1 MAYGKTIGFLR
12 CSMMTRYLDLSRQ
25 LGRLQA
31 GLCVAATQRRRSAGG
46 DGGRLSN
53 ACLTFVAAFFFSI
66 AFFGTHALAVEPI
79 VIGPDDERIDIT
91 LLGEFYD
98 RRGDKLSVET
108 APSADGIVGRMTV
121 SAKTAGTN
129 PSWVVF
135 ALSNPTDKPVLR
147 WLTAQ
152 RYDVVGSHVIKPDLD
167 APRITNV
174 TPSLGFRPERNEDYD
189 YLDIY
194 RISIEPGTTV
204 TFIVELASASVPR
217 LYLSSPASFGKR
229 ERDLSLF
236 HGILLGITGLLA
248 IFLTAIFAANHK
260 AIFPAAALVGWAALA
275 YLCVDFG
282 FWHKLFQLTSEDN
295 GTYRAAAEAAFAASL
310 VVFLYTFLNLRLW
323 HSWIS
328 VAFFGWIVGQL
339 GLIVFALVDAQL
351 TAGLA
356 RFSFVPIAVIGSAL
370 ISFLALRGQERALS
384 LVPCWMLFMVWL
396 FASAVTITGK
406 VSGDVVVSALSAGLV
421 LFLALIGFTVTQYAF
436 QTNDPGAIGE
446 DAGQFKLR
454 VMALEASGAS
464 VWEWDGR
471 RNEINT
477 GPEIEAALGIAPGSL
492 RCAADSWLQYLHASD
507 RERMRLTLW
516 TVRERQGGD
525 INLEFRMKRADGGY
539 SWYELRAAVT
549 PQRTTRALRGVGLM
563 RNVTAQ
569 KRAQERLLHNAIR
582 DGLTGLPNREL
593 FLDRLQTAVARA
605 RDENIKPTVFFIDL
619 DALKSQ
625 SRSPDFST
633 NDGVLLTIARRLTRH
648 IAAQDTLARV
658 SALQFAILIS
668 DDTEPRHIAMLA
680 ERVRRSL
687 RTPMKVGGRDLVM
700 TGSIGIA
707 MFDGNQENAESLL
720 REAESAMYRAKRAGA
735 DRIELFKPEMRGA
748 GDERSILQS
757 DLKHAIERRQIRVLY
772 QPIMRIADERL
783 AGMEAF
789 VLWDHPTLGRL
800 SLPEFEASAEA
811 AGLSSELWT
820 YVFERCIRQ
829 GARWHRILQRD
840 DPIFVSIN
848 MSSEQLFHHDL
859 VQNLR
864 LIIGRE
870 TLPKG
875 ALRLEIAE
883 NLINA
888 NPEQAIEILDWL
900 KSLNVSVALDEFGVS
915 FSSLSYWHR
924 LSIDAIKIDRSLVTL
939 SDKERSSA
947 MVLKAVLTIAHE
959 LGKDVIA
966 VGVDSEEDLGYVRA
980 VGCDFGQGF
989 FYSELMTER
998 EVVNLLNA
1006 IARSTRRDDKEQ
1018 EREEKRAERKAEK
1031 EKEREEKEREKE
1043 KEKALALAEAE
1054 AKASAPPPPA
1064 GKRRG
1069 ENGNRRPRLGSRLA
1083 ASQDGNGAAATDRS
1097 RAEIQ
1102 SPPPPPQGADPRAP
1116 TQRDGSRSSFSIGR
1130 RGK

>member
-1 MAYGKTIGFLR
+1 MAHGKITGFLR
-12 CSMMTRYLDLSRQ
+12 SSMTIPYHDFRCVIGVCPTRPGRWIAAARVRCQRSSLHLVLAFAAALFLS
-25 LGRLQA
+25 L
-31 GLCVAATQRRRSAGG
+31 
-46 DGGRLSN
+46 
-53 ACLTFVAAFFFSI
+53 ACLGSS
-66 AFFGTHALAVEPI
+66 ALAVEPI
-79 VIGPDDERIDIT
+79 IIGPADEKIDIT
-91 LLGEFYD
+91 LLGEFYE

-121 SAKTAGTN
+121 SAKTPGTN

-135 ALSNPTDKPVLR
+135 ALSNPNDKPITR

-152 RYDVVGSHVIKPDLD
+152 RYDIVGSRVLKPDLD

-189 YLDIY
+189 HLDIY
-194 RISIEPGTTV
+194 RLSIEPGTTV

-217 LYLSSPASFGKR
+217 LFLNSPASFGKHQ
-229 ERDLSLF
+229 RDINLF

-260 AIFPAAALVGWAALA
+260 AIFPAAALVAWSALA

-310 VVFLYTFLNLRLW
+310 VVFIYTFLNLRLW
-323 HSWIS
+323 HNWIS
-328 VAFFGWIVGQL
+328 LAFFGWIAAQL
-339 GLIVFALVDAQL
+339 GLIVFALVDAQA
-351 TAGLA
+351 TASLA
-356 RFSFVPIAVIGSAL
+356 RLSFIPIAIAGSAL
-370 ISFLALRGQERALS
+370 IGFLALRGQERALS
-384 LVPCWMLFMVWL
+384 LVPSWMLFMVWL

-406 VSGDVVVSALSAGLV
+406 VSGDIVVSALSAGLV

-436 QTNDPGAIGE
+436 QTADPGAIGE

-477 GPEIEAALGIAPGSL
+477 GPEVETALGIPPGSL
-492 RCAADSWLQYLHASD
+492 RCSQENWLQFLHASD
-507 RERMRLTLW
+507 RERMRLTMW
-516 TVRERQGGD
+516 TIRERQGGD
-525 INLEFRMKRADGGY
+525 INLEFRMKRPDGGY
-539 SWYELRAAVT
+539 LWYELRAAVT
-549 PQRTTRALRGVGLM
+549 QQRTTRALRGVGLM

-593 FLDRLQTAVARA
+593 FIDRLQTALARA
-605 RDENIKPTVFFIDL
+605 KDENIKPTVFFIDL
-619 DALKSQ
+619 DALKNQ
-625 SRSPDFST
+625 ARSPDFAT

-648 IAAQDTLARV
+648 ISPQDTLARV

-668 DDTEPRHIAMLA
+668 EDTEPRHIAMLA

-687 RTPMKVGGRDLVM
+687 RTPMKAGGRDLVL

-707 MFDGNQENAESLL
+707 MYDGTQENAEDLL
-720 REAESAMYRAKRAGA
+720 REGESAMYRAKRAGA

-748 GDERSILQS
+748 ADERSIVQS

-772 QPIMRIADERL
+772 QPIIRIGDERL

-789 VLWDHPTLGRL
+789 VLWDHPALGRL
-800 SLPEFEASAEA
+800 SLPEFEAAAEA
-811 AGLSSELWT
+811 AGLSGELWA
-820 YVFERCIRQ
+820 YIFERCIRQ

-840 DPIFVSIN
+840 DPIYVSLN
-848 MSSEQLFHHDL
+848 MSSQQLFHHDL

-883 NLINA
+883 SLVNS

-959 LGKDVIA
+959 LGKDVVA
-966 VGVDSEEDLGYVRA
+966 VGVDTEEDLAYVRA

-989 FYSELMTER
+989 FYSELLTER

-1006 IARSTRRDDKEQ
+1006 IARSARRDDREQ
-1018 EREEKRAERKAEK
+1018 EKEAKRAERRAGK
-1031 EKEREEKEREKE
+1031 EKERDEREREKEREN
-1043 KEKALALAEAE
+1043 ALALAEAE
-1054 AKASAPPPPA
+1054 AKETAPPAPAEKRPGSNGKRRPRFGLGSKPRPDASGAPLERTQAEAPPPSRAAPSQRPAQPA
-1064 GKRRG
+1064 G
-1069 ENGNRRPRLGSRLA
+1069 
-1083 ASQDGNGAAATDRS
+1083 
-1097 RAEIQ
+1097 AE
-1102 SPPPPPQGADPRAP
+1102 PL
-1116 TQRDGSRSSFSIGR
+1116 RSSFPFSR
-1130 RGK
+1130 REKS

>member
-1 MAYGKTIGFLR
+1 MREHDNLR
-12 CSMMTRYLDLSRQ
+12 IART
-25 LGRLQA
+25 A
-31 GLCVAATQRRRSAGG
+31 ACVALWRARGVS
-46 DGGRLSN
+46 
-53 ACLTFVAAFFFSI
+53 LTLLALTAAFFI
-66 AFFGTHALAVEPI
+66 ALASLTAPAMAVEPI
-79 VIGPDDERIDIT
+79 VIGPDDEKIDIT
-91 LLGEFYD
+91 LLGEFYE

-108 APSADGIVGRMTV
+108 APSADGIAGRMTV
-121 SAKTAGTN
+121 SAKTPGTN

-135 ALSNPTDKPVLR
+135 ALSNPTDKPVVR
-147 WLTAQ
+147 FLTAQ
-152 RYDVVGSHVIKPDLD
+152 RYDIVGSRVAKPDLD

-217 LYLSSPASFGKR
+217 LYLSSPGSFGKR
-229 ERDLSLF
+229 QRDSALF
-236 HGILLGITGLLA
+236 HGILLGITGILA

-260 AIFPAAALVGWAALA
+260 LIFPATALVAWAALG

-282 FWHKLFQLTSEDN
+282 FWHKLFQLSSEDN
-295 GTYRAAAEAAFAASL
+295 GTYRATAEAFFAASL
-310 VVFLYTFLNLRLW
+310 VIFLYTYLNLRLW

-328 VAFFGWIVGQL
+328 LAFFGWIAAQL
-339 GLIVFALVDAQL
+339 GLVFFALIDAQL

-356 RFSFVPIAVIGSAL
+356 RLSFVPIAVIGSGV
-370 ISFLALRGQERALS
+370 IGFLALRGQERALS
-384 LVPCWMLFMVWL
+384 ILPSWLLFMVWL

-406 VSGDVVVSALSAGLV
+406 VSGDIVVSALSAGLV
-421 LFLALIGFTVTQYAF
+421 VFLMLIGVTVTQYAF
-436 QTNDPGAIGE
+436 QTGDSGGSGE
-446 DAGQFKLR
+446 EAGQFKLR

-477 GPEIEAALGIAPGSL
+477 GPEVENALGVSPGTL
-492 RCAADSWLQYLHASD
+492 RCAADSWLQHLHASD
-507 RERMRLTLW
+507 RERMRLNLW
-516 TVRERQGGD
+516 TLRERQGGD
-525 INLEFRMKRADGGY
+525 MNHEFRMKRADGGY
-539 SWYELRAAVT
+539 LWYELRAAVT
-549 PQRTTRALRGVGLM
+549 QQRTTRTLRGVGLL
-563 RNVTAQ
+563 RNITAQ

-593 FLDRLQTAVARA
+593 FLDRLETAVARA
-605 RDENIKPTVFFIDL
+605 RHENIKPTVFFIDL
-619 DALKSQ
+619 DALKNQ
-625 SRSPDFST
+625 SRSPDFAT
-633 NDGVLLTIARRLTRH
+633 NDGVLLTVARRLTRH
-648 IAAQDTLARV
+648 ISPQDTLARI

-668 DDTEPRHIAMLA
+668 EDTEPRHIAMLA

-687 RTPMKVGGRDLVM
+687 RTPMKVGGRDLVL

-707 MFDGNQENAESLL
+707 MFDGTQEHAEDLL
-720 REAESAMYRAKRAGA
+720 REGESAMYRAKRAGA

-748 GDERSILQS
+748 ADERAIVQS
-757 DLKHAIERRQIRVLY
+757 DLKHAIERRQIRILY
-772 QPIMRIADERL
+772 QPVMRIADERL

-789 VLWDHPTLGRL
+789 VLWEHPTLGRL

-811 AGLSSELWT
+811 AGLSGELWA

-840 DPIFVSIN
+840 DPIYLSIN
-848 MSSEQLFHHDL
+848 MSSHQLFHHDL

-870 TLPKG
+870 ALPKG

-883 NLINA
+883 TLINS

-924 LSIDAIKIDRSLVTL
+924 LSIDAIKIDRSLVTM

-966 VGVDSEEDLGYVRA
+966 VGVDSEEDLAYVRA
-980 VGCDFGQGF
+980 LGCDFGQGF
-989 FYSELMTER
+989 YYADLMTER

-1006 IARSTRRDDKEQ
+1006 IARSTKRDDREQ
-1018 EREEKRAERKAEK
+1018 EKEEKRAERKAEK
-1031 EKEREEKEREKE
+1031 EKEREEKEREK
-1043 KEKALALAEAE
+1043 ALALADAE
-1054 AKASAPPPPA
+1054 ARANLPVPVSPEKRPGKS
-1064 GKRRG
+1064 KRRS
-1069 ENGNRRPRLGSRLA
+1069 RLGIGQNSRPANGDATA
-1083 ASQDGNGAAATDRS
+1083 AIVPD
-1097 RAEIQ
+1097 EI
-1102 SPPPPPQGADPRAP
+1102 SPPPGPGEAFRPASQPQPA
-1116 TQRDGSRSSFSIGR
+1116 RSAFPFGR
-1130 RGK
+1130 REK

>member
-1 MAYGKTIGFLR
+1 MALGKTIGFF
-12 CSMMTRYLDLSRQ
+12 RYSTAIPFHDRGTGGK
-25 LGRLQA
+25 GRRPMPRIGERALHWLA
-31 GLCVAATQRRRSAGG
+31 AYACAAATIII
-46 DGGRLSN
+46 
-53 ACLTFVAAFFFSI
+53 FVAFFAAS
-66 AFFGTHALAVEPI
+66 ARAVEPI
-79 VIGPDDERIDIT
+79 VIRPADEKIDIT

-108 APSADGIVGRMTV
+108 APSADGIAGRMTV
-121 SAKTAGTN
+121 SAKTPGTN
-129 PSWVVF
+129 PSWMVF
-135 ALSNPTDKPVLR
+135 ALSNPADKTITR

-152 RYDVVGSHVIKPDLD
+152 RYDIVGSHVLKPDLD

-174 TPSLGFRPERNEDYD
+174 TPSLGFRPERVEDYD

-217 LYLSSPASFGKR
+217 LYLTSPASFGKR
-229 ERDLSLF
+229 QRDLSLF

-260 AIFPAAALVGWAALA
+260 AIFPAAALLAWASLA

-295 GTYRAAAEAAFAASL
+295 GTHRAAAEAALAFSL
-310 VVFLYTFLNLRLW
+310 VIFLYTFLNLRLW
-323 HSWIS
+323 HNWIT
-328 VAFFGWIVGQL
+328 VAFFGWIAVQL
-339 GLIVFALVDAQL
+339 GLIVFALVDAQM
-351 TAGLA
+351 TASLA
-356 RFSFVPIAVIGSAL
+356 RLSFVPIAVTGSSL

-384 LVPCWMLFMVWL
+384 LVPSWMLFMVWL
-396 FASAVTITGK
+396 FAMAVTVTGK
-406 VSGDVVVSALSAGLV
+406 VSGDIAVSALSAGLV
-421 LFLALIGFTVTQYAF
+421 VFLALIGFTVTQYAF
-436 QTNDPGAIGE
+436 QAAEPGAIGE

-471 RNEINT
+471 RDEINT
-477 GPEIEAALGIAPGSL
+477 GPEVEQALGVPPGSL
-492 RCAADSWLQYLHASD
+492 RCAADAWLHHLHASD

-516 TVRERQGGD
+516 TMRERQGGD
-525 INLEFRMKRADGGY
+525 INLEVRMKRPDGGY
-539 SWYELRAAVT
+539 LWYELRASIT
-549 PQRTTRALRGVGLM
+549 QQRSTRTLRGVGLL

-593 FLDRLQTAVARA
+593 FLDRLQTALARA
-605 RDENIKPTVFFIDL
+605 KDENVKNIKPTLFFIDI
-619 DALKSQ
+619 DTMKNQA
-625 SRSPDFST
+625 RSPDFAT

-648 IAAQDTLARV
+648 ISPQDTLARV

-668 DDTEPRHIAMLA
+668 EYTEPRQIAMLA

-687 RTPMKVGGRDLVM
+687 RTPMKAGGRDLVI

-707 MFDGNQENAESLL
+707 MYDGSQDTAEALL
-720 REAESAMYRAKRAGA
+720 REGESAMYRAKRAGA

-748 GDERSILQS
+748 VDERAILQA
-757 DLKHAIERRQIRVLY
+757 DLKHAIERRQIRILY
-772 QPIMRIADERL
+772 QPIMRIAGERL

-789 VLWDHPTLGRL
+789 VLWDHPSLGRL
-800 SLPEFEASAEA
+800 TLPEFEAPAEA
-811 AGLSSELWT
+811 AGLSAQLWA
-820 YVFERCIRQ
+820 YIFERCIRQ
-829 GARWHRILQRD
+829 GARWHRILQRE
-840 DPIFVSIN
+840 DPIYVSLN
-848 MSSEQLFHHDL
+848 MSSHQLFHHDL

-883 NLINA
+883 NLINS

-939 SDKERSSA
+939 SGKERSTG
-947 MVLKAVLTIAHE
+947 MVLKAVLSIAHE
-959 LGKDVIA
+959 LGKDVVA
-966 VGVDSEEDLGYVRA
+966 VGVDSEEDLSYVRA

-989 FYSELMTER
+989 FYSELMTEK

-1006 IARSTRRDDKEQ
+1006 IARSARRDDREQ
-1018 EREEKRAERKAEK
+1018 EKEAKRAERRAEK
-1031 EKEREEKEREKE
+1031 ETGSEEGTQKQREH
-1043 KEKALALAEAE
+1043 ALAATELRPPVP
-1054 AKASAPPPPA
+1054 SPAPPSSGAVKKPSSQA
-1064 GKRRG
+1064 
-1069 ENGNRRPRLGSRLA
+1069 NGRRRPRPGLGANKPIA
-1083 ASQDGNGAAATDRS
+1083 AGAAPGERKGP
-1097 RAEIQ
+1097 E
-1102 SPPPPPQGADPRAP
+1102 SPPRPQGQPPRRP
-1116 TQRDGSRSSFSIGR
+1116 PRLSSPFPLPPGR
-1130 RGK
+1130 PQKP

>member
-1 MAYGKTIGFLR
+1 MAFR
-12 CSMMTRYLDLSRQ
+12 
-25 LGRLQA
+25 QA
-31 GLCVAATQRRRSAGG
+31 GGVLQTLFAVI
-46 DGGRLSN
+46 
-53 ACLTFVAAFFFSI
+53 AAFFI
-66 AFFGTHALAVEPI
+66 AMASLAAPAMAVEPI
-79 VIGPDDERIDIT
+79 VIGPDEEKIDIT
-91 LLGEFYD
+91 LLGEFYE

-108 APSADGIVGRMTV
+108 APSADGIAGRMTV
-121 SAKTAGTN
+121 SAKTPGTN

-135 ALSNPTDKPVLR
+135 ALSNPTDKPVVR
-147 WLTAQ
+147 FLTAQ
-152 RYDVVGSHVIKPDLD
+152 RYDIVGSRVAKPDLD

-217 LYLSSPASFGKR
+217 LYLSSPGSFGKR
-229 ERDLSLF
+229 QRDSALF
-236 HGILLGITGLLA
+236 HGILLGITGILA

-260 AIFPAAALVGWAALA
+260 LVFPATALVAWAALA

-282 FWHKLFQLTSEDN
+282 FWHKLFQLSSEDN
-295 GTYRAAAEAAFAASL
+295 GTYRAAAEAFFASSL

-328 VAFFGWIVGQL
+328 MAFFGWMAAQL
-339 GLIVFALVDAQL
+339 GLIFFALIDAQL
-351 TAGLA
+351 TAGFA
-356 RFSFVPIAVIGSAL
+356 RLSFVPIAVVGSGV
-370 ISFLALRGQERALS
+370 IIFLALRGQERALA
-384 LVPCWMLFMVWL
+384 LVPSWMLFMVWL
-396 FASAVTITGK
+396 FASAVTVTGK
-406 VSGDVVVSALSAGLV
+406 VSGDIAVSALSSGLV
-421 LFLALIGFTVTQYAF
+421 VFLMLIGVTVTQYAF
-436 QTNDPGAIGE
+436 QTTELGSSGE
-446 DAGQFKLR
+446 EAGQFKLR

-477 GPEIEAALGIAPGSL
+477 GPEVEHALGVSPGTL
-492 RCAADSWLQYLHASD
+492 RCAADGWLQHLHASD

-516 TVRERQGGD
+516 TLRERQGGD
-525 INLEFRMKRADGGY
+525 INHEFRMKRADGGY
-539 SWYELRAAVT
+539 LWYELRAAVT
-549 PQRTTRALRGVGLM
+549 PQRTTRTLRGVGLL

-593 FLDRLQTAVARA
+593 FLDRLETAVARA
-605 RDENIKPTVFFIDL
+605 KQENIKPTVFFIDL
-619 DALKSQ
+619 DALKNQ
-625 SRSPDFST
+625 NRSPDFAT

-648 IAAQDTLARV
+648 ISPQDTLGRI

-687 RTPMKVGGRDLVM
+687 RTPMKVGGRDLVL

-707 MFDGNQENAESLL
+707 MYDSTQEHAEDLL

-748 GDERSILQS
+748 TDERSIVQA

-772 QPIMRIADERL
+772 QPIMRIGDERL

-811 AGLSSELWT
+811 TGLSGELWA

-829 GARWHRILQRD
+829 GARWHRILQRE
-840 DPIFVSIN
+840 DPIYISIN
-848 MSSEQLFHHDL
+848 MSSQQLFHHDL

-883 NLINA
+883 TLINS

-924 LSIDAIKIDRSLVTL
+924 LSIDAIKIDRSLVTM

-959 LGKDVIA
+959 LGKDVVA
-966 VGVDSEEDLGYVRA
+966 VGVDNDEDLAYVRA
-980 VGCDFGQGF
+980 LGCDFGQGF
-989 FYSELMTER
+989 YYADLMTER

-1006 IARSTRRDDKEQ
+1006 IARSTRRDDREQ
-1018 EREEKRAERKAEK
+1018 EKEEKRAERKAEK
-1031 EKEREEKEREKE
+1031 EREREEKEREKAV
-1043 KEKALALAEAE
+1043 ALADIG
-1054 AKASAPPPPA
+1054 AKASVPA
-1064 GKRRG
+1064 TEALERKPGRSGR
-1069 ENGNRRPRLGSRLA
+1069 RRPRLDLGQTSPA
-1083 ASQDGNGAAATDRS
+1083 VNGDAAANGVLPAD
-1097 RAEIQ
+1097 IPL
-1102 SPPPPPQGADPRAP
+1102 PPAPGEAFQPRPAAFP
-1116 TQRDGSRSSFSIGR
+1116 FGR